1 MSEIQSRYF
10 APLLWILIRIWCK
23 VIYSY
28 QIFYRPPSFFWR
40 HICRDR
46 TNGIH
51 RLIESA
57 CGTVS

>member
-1 MSEIQSRYF
+1 MNLRFFID
-10 APLLWILIRIWCK
+10 
-23 VIYSY
+23 
-28 QIFYRPPSFFWR
+28 RPVFFWR